1 MAQEVLLEAARGCA
15 YYTEVRENILNQ
27 KRSYKV
33 PSRLLFRLGA
43 GSIFLDSVR
52 REVSSAIQSRGPSNE
67 STIFQACRA
76 LLN

>member
-1 MAQEVLLEAARGCA
+1 MAQVVLLEAERGCA
-15 YYTEVRENILNQ
+15 YHTEVRENILNQ

-52 REVSSAIQSRGPSNE
+52 REVSSAIQSGGLSDE
-67 STIFQACRA
+67 STIFQACSP

>member
-1 MAQEVLLEAARGCA
+1 MAQVVLLEAERGCA
-15 YYTEVRENILNQ
+15 YHTEVRENILNQ

-52 REVSSAIQSRGPSNE
+52 
-67 STIFQACRA
+67 
-76 LLN
+76 